1 MDFKNIILICDET
14 ETNLEEEKV
23 FVYFQ
28 KLKEIINKYFKG
40 LKMSNK
46 KSKYKKW

>member
-1 MDFKNIILICDET
+1 MSLKNIILICDET
-14 ETNLEEEKV
+14 ETNLKEEKV

-28 KLKEIINKYFKG
+28 KLNKIINEYFKR

-46 KSKYKKW
+46 KSKYKK